1 MTPATLVHFLDR
13 EVTVRELTLGNVISL
28 LRSADEVEPISVDLL
43 LDLPGAA
50 AVICAATGL
59 TMDDLDRGTPTEV
72 TALLAEVEQ
81 LNPHYA
87 AAARRLKKEME
98 RLQKMM
104 SSQTALNGLDADLL
118 SEAALKSLTGR
129 TGA

>member
-1 MTPATLVHFLDR
+1 MTPAKLVHFLDR
-13 EVTVRELTLGNVISL
+13 EITVRELTLGRVIDL

-43 LDLPGAA
+43 LDLPGSA

-59 TMDDLDRGTPTEV
+59 TMNDLVQGTPTEV
-72 TALLAEVEQ
+72 MALLDEVEQ

-98 RLQKMM
+98 RLQAMM
-104 SSQTALNGLDADLL
+104 SSQTALNGLDADLF
-118 SEAALKSLTGR
+118 SAAALKSSTGP
-129 TGA
+129 TAG